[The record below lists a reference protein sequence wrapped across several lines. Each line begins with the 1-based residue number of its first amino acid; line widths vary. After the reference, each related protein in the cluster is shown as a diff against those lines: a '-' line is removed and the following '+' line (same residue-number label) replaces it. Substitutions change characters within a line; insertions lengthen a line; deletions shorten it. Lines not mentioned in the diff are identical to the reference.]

1 MRLLF
6 ELYQLG
12 VEESFLCT
20 PLKEIV
26 SVPDNIIILFFP
38 PLLRILFSILSK
50 PPGPSDVRSLSFVA
64 ILHVLS
70 VVTKYSPQSLSTRP
84 SKSNAASSPSSS
96 PPPATS
102 SVSLNAIGNNDKKLT
117 RSALLESYLNYQFY
131 NTSDTKDLFYHLV
144 SVWLKFARDPKVS
157 MNSSF
162 LMNPN
167 IFFTYNNY
175 LKFEGIKDLAAFSW
189 FFFDIIVKS
198 LALHLSASSLLGIFS
213 SILGSLV

>member
-1 MRLLF
+1 MGIKLESTISIAEERMRLLF

-70 VVTKYSPQSLSTRP
+70 VVTKYSPQSPSTRP
-84 SKSNAASSPSSS
+84 SKSNASPTSQPS
-96 PPPATS
+96 ATS
-102 SVSLNAIGNNDKKLT
+102 SVSLNTIGSNDKKLT
-117 RSALLESYLNYQFY
+117 RSALLEAYLNYQFY
-131 NTSDTKDLFYHLV
+131 NTADTKDIFYHVV
-144 SVWLKFARDPKVS
+144 SIWLKFARDTKVS
-157 MNSSF
+157 LNCF
-162 LMNPN
+162 
-167 IFFTYNNY
+167 Y
-175 LKFEGIKDLAAFSW
+175 DL
-189 FFFDIIVKS
+189 
-198 LALHLSASSLLGIFS
+198 
-213 SILGSLV
+213 